1 MNDERESTTRDA
13 ADRVLDMAEEL
24 EASGDAVLGTDSLE
38 SARAALHKWVDEMT
52 GVVLTPA
59 FGRVTIIHEGRQ
71 STIASP
77 DLPYLM
83 SAAMDGQGAPA

>member
-1 MNDERESTTRDA
+1 MNDDHEGETRET

-24 EASGDAVLGTDSLE
+24 EASGDAVLGRASLE
-38 SARAALHKWVDEMT
+38 SARAALHKWVDELT

-59 FGRVTIIHEGRQ
+59 FGRVTIIHQGRQ

-83 SAAMDGQGAPA
+83 SAAMDGQGAG